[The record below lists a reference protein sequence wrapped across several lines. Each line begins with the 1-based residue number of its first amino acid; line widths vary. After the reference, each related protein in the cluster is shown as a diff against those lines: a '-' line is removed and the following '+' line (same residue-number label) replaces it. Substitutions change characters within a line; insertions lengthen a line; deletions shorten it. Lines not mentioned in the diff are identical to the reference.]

1 MGACRSNELY
11 EMKITHL
18 QDLGSAFLVNV
29 PNTKTKIC
37 RKFTVTDN
45 FYKICKTYISLRPS
59 HVTSDTFFL
68 NYQNGKCTTQRIG
81 INKFTKM
88 GKDCFPQITESRT
101 IFWAQFPQI
110 FCNNTG

>member
-18 QDLGSAFLVNV
+18 QDLGSVFLV
-29 PNTKTKIC
+29 NTKTKIC
-37 RKFTVTDN
+37 RNLRVTDN

-68 NYQNGKCTTQRIG
+68 NYQNGKCTTQ
-81 INKFTKM
+81 
-88 GKDCFPQITESRT
+88 
-101 IFWAQFPQI
+101 
-110 FCNNTG
+110 